1 MTIVSKSILL
11 EVVIT
16 GKIVE
21 DLGLIETLLLETLL
35 LFSLSYNFPEL
46 TDVIVSLAV
55 SVGTG
60 VPVIRGGEGV
70 YRGVGSVGVSPAPTS
85 QGEHAAHSEARGT
98 GARG

>member
-1 MTIVSKSILL
+1 M
-11 EVVIT
+11 
-16 GKIVE
+16 
-21 DLGLIETLLLETLL
+21 

-46 TDVIVSLAV
+46 TDVIAILAV
-55 SVGTG
+55 GVGAG